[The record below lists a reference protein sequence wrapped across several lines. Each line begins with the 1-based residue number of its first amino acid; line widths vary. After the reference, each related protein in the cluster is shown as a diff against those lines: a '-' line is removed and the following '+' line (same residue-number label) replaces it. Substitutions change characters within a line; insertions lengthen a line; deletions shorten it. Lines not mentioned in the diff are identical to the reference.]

1 MRGYESKYRLAGL
14 AAVGLCAV
22 LLVPFGSHAAMQS
35 CPTEAKSTAVDQN
48 QDALTAPEADY
59 IRLHWQVVAPPLY
72 RELPLD
78 AEQQRSH
85 GAHHRDSVRP
95 AYRGAS
101 SWNAPADTGT
111 QEHLEVAC
119 AQLEMASVY

>member
-22 LLVPFGSHAAMQS
+22 LLVPFGSQAAMQS
-35 CPTEAKSTAVDQN
+35 CPADAKSTAVEQDQDV
-48 QDALTAPEADY
+48 QAAPEADY

-95 AYRGAS
+95 AYRGDS
-101 SWNAPADTGT
+101 SWNGPADTGT
-111 QEHLEVAC
+111 REHLKVAC
-119 AQLEMASVY
+119 AQLETVSVY